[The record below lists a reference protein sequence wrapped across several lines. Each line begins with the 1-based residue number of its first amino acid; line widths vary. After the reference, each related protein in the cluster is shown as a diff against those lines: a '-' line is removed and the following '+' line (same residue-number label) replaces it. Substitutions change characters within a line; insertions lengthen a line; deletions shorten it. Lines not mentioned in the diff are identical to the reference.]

1 MQANIWIKEREKN
14 ATPPL
19 MIMKPTNS
27 VTTMAN
33 KLEQAVIYGQ
43 PVLLENIGETIDP
56 IFEPILNKCLVKKGA
71 SYTI

>member
-1 MQANIWIKEREKN
+1 
-14 ATPPL
+14 

-27 VTTMAN
+27 ATSMAN

-56 IFEPILNKCLVKKGA
+56 LFEPILNKCLNKKGA
-71 SYTI
+71 SYTIQLADNKVIDYNEDF